1 MKKEQFVIT
10 KICVEVSD
18 FVSFLRKY
26 DAEDYWLEAFTKY
39 RNVHYKDRTVESILN
54 EDWGLR
60 WDKLIVGAFPW
71 EPTPEGH
78 DYWNLVDKLW
88 NEFLVKNKVENTG
101 DCIVH
106 RIQF

>member
-1 MKKEQFVIT
+1 MKKEQIVIT
-10 KICVEVSD
+10 RICVEVSD
-18 FVSFLRKY
+18 FVSFLEKY
-26 DAEDYWLEAFTKY
+26 DAKDAWLEAFVKY
-39 RNVHYKDRTVESILN
+39 RNASRGTSIECILK

-88 NEFLVKNKVENTG
+88 NEFLVKNKVENAG
-101 DCIVH
+101 DSIVPC
-106 RIQF
+106 IQF

>member
-10 KICVEVSD
+10 KICVEISD
-18 FVSFLRKY
+18 FVSFLEKY
-26 DAEDYWLEAFTKY
+26 DAEDAWLEAFVEY
-39 RNVHYKDRTVESILN
+39 RNAPSGVSIEFILN

-71 EPTPEGH
+71 KPTPEGH

-88 NEFLVKNKVENTG
+88 NEFLVKNKVENAK
-101 DCIVH
+101 DSIVH